1 MLMETNDKAQLAQ
14 DIFPLQ
20 AVLLTGIR
28 VN

>member
-1 MLMETNDKAQLAQ
+1 MIKAQLAQ